1 MKLIILKLLL
11 FVIGINGLFE
21 DQVGTY
27 DWRQQYV
34 GRPLFSKID
43 LNKNRVY
50 LATNKNLICSLN
62 RINGEIS
69 ELKVEIFIYK
79 LL

>member
-1 MKLIILKLLL
+1 MKLIVLKLLL

-21 DQVGTY
+21 DQIGTY

-43 LNKNRVY
+43 LNKNKIY
-50 LATNKNLICSLN
+50 LATDKNLICSLN
-62 RINGEIS
+62 RKNGEIS
-69 ELKVEIFIYK
+69 KLNTQFIT
-79 LL
+79 LSS